1 LRQDLVR
8 VLLVLSI
15 CLVAACATPYT
26 QPVASAPHAEL
37 HMRHYPVEGLLFGGR
52 QTYFAFNDVCQVE
65 EGTRLEEVSAVPAPG
80 QSPSRTVRIA
90 SGKEI
95 YIRTT
100 ARGQGTAPAY
110 SCGGQVCMELR
121 ECSSYLS
128 FVPEAGKTY
137 DIHQV
142 WTSAGCGTKLI
153 EDPTRLAP
161 ASMRF
166 HSERTNLCPPGAKFF
181 KK

>member
-1 LRQDLVR
+1 MVGNRAR
-8 VLLVLSI
+8 VALLLAI
-15 CLVAACATPYT
+15 TTCCITTTAIAQQY
-26 QPVASAPHAEL
+26 
-37 HMRHYPVEGLLFGGR
+37 
-52 QTYFAFNDVCQVE
+52 
-65 EGTRLEEVSAVPAPG
+65 
-80 QSPSRTVRIA
+80 PSRTVRIA